1 MNNAAVAVIIKNG
14 MILSVSRYNGL
25 YGLPGGKQEKDE
37 SIEETVIREVYEES
51 GAMIKSFSL
60 LFHEIVKSKH
70 QNGIDFNV
78 HCFYA
83 DNVDFQNFG
92 NSKENLTL
100 KFVTV
105 SDLCKP
111 PFEFIDFNV
120 KTINLLIQNHKVN
133 LKW

>member
-25 YGLPGGKQEKDE
+25 YGLPGGKQEKGE

-51 GAMIKSFSL
+51 DNQYHK
-60 LFHEIVKSKH
+60 LFHVPTRDIVKQ
-70 QNGIDFNV
+70 QNGTDFNV

-92 NSKENLTL
+92 TSKENLTL
-100 KFVTV
+100 KFVTA
-105 SDLCKP
+105 SNLCKP